1 MIGGA
6 SRSGPNESVNGDQA
20 FLEALRAAGG
30 GDHSWTAIVNV
41 AVERDGLVRRYPFG
55 EKPDREFLPSMGAI
69 LAGQYSTNSA
79 SFLIDFGIRTASIPT
94 VSYVDVLRG
103 DEASLNSL
111 S

>member
-1 MIGGA
+1 
-6 SRSGPNESVNGDQA
+6 
-20 FLEALRAAGG
+20 
-30 GDHSWTAIVNV
+30 
-41 AVERDGLVRRYPFG
+41 
-55 EKPDREFLPSMGAI
+55 MGAI